1 VTTPLR
7 IAVLVKQIPAFEA
20 MALGPDG
27 RLVRDGLA
35 LEMNAYCRRA
45 VALGGEVAASTGGS
59 MTVFTLGPPAAEDVL
74 REAVA
79 WGSTTGLSVDGV
91 LISDPAFAGS
101 DTLATAKALAA
112 ALTREGPFDLVLV
125 GRNSVDADTGQVGP
139 QVAQLLDLP
148 FATGVREFAL
158 GEGEVRVR
166 LEHDDEWVDATVNLP
181 AVLSCAERLID
192 PCKQPPD
199 ARAAV
204 PAERLRTLSAADLG
218 PGPWGS
224 AASPTSVGDV
234 RLLEVQRVGEILD
247 GPVWRQVE
255 RLVEVLEDRGV
266 LDPAPPVDEVAPVS
280 APSGA
285 DGPLIAVVIEPD
297 RERLSRELLGAAAR
311 LAARLPGRAAAIG
324 ADLPA
329 PDVLGTWGAETVVA
343 IGHAEPTEDPTGAG
357 PWAVGAQRALV
368 EEDVAAGIARWAGA
382 ARPWAILA
390 PGTAWGREVAS
401 RVAATLGAGL
411 TGDAVAL
418 TIEDGRLEAL
428 KPAFGGRLAAVITAD
443 SPVQMATVRAGMLP
457 MPSPRAAADVREEQ
471 VLVDGRG
478 RVTVHDRTRDDDS
491 DLMANADAVI
501 GVGQGVDP
509 ERYDDLRPLL
519 DLLGAELGAT
529 RKVTDKNWL
538 PRARQIGITGHSI
551 SPRLYIGLG
560 LGGKFNHTVG
570 VRASGT
576 IVAVNPDPTAPVFD
590 WVDIGLVASWEDVVP
605 ELFTRLQQRA

>member
-1 VTTPLR
+1 VTPLR

-27 RLVRDGLA
+27 RLVREGLA

-45 VALGGEVAASTGGS
+45 VALGCELAGSTGGS
-59 MTVFTLGPPAAEDVL
+59 MTVLTLGPPAAEDVL
-74 REAVA
+74 REAIA
-79 WGSTTGLSVDGV
+79 WGAQSGLAVDGV
-91 LISDPAFAGS
+91 LVSDPAFAGS

-112 ALTREGPFDLVLV
+112 ALAHEGPFDLVLV

-139 QVAQLLDLP
+139 QLAQLLDLA
-148 FATGVREFAL
+148 FATGVRELML
-158 GEGEVRVR
+158 GDGEVQVR
-166 LEHDDEWVDATVNLP
+166 LEHDDEWVDAVVRLP

-204 PAERLRTLSAADLG
+204 SAECLRTLTAADLG
-218 PGPWGS
+218 GGPWGVD
-224 AASPTSVGDV
+224 ASPTSVGDV

-255 RLVEVLEDRGV
+255 RLVNVLEDRGV
-266 LDPAPPVDEVAPVS
+266 LDPPAEVDEVAPVPP
-280 APSGA
+280 PSGA
-285 DGPLIAVVIEPD
+285 DGPRVAVVVEPG
-297 RERLSRELLGAAAR
+297 RERLTRELLGAAAR
-311 LAARLPGRAAAIG
+311 LAARLPGRVAAIG
-324 ADLPA
+324 SGLPEA
-329 PDVLGTWGAETVVA
+329 STLGTWGAE
-343 IGHAEPTEDPTGAG
+343 E
-357 PWAVGAQRALV
+357 AVTIEGALV
-368 EEDVAAGIARWAGA
+368 EEDVAAAVARWATA
-382 ARPWAILA
+382 ARPWAIIV

-401 RVAATLGAGL
+401 RTAATLGAGL

-418 TIEDGRLEAL
+418 TIENGRLEAL

-443 SPVQMATVRAGMLP
+443 SPVQMATVRSGMLP
-457 MPSPRAAADVREEQ
+457 MPSPRPEMAVREE
-471 VLVDGRG
+471 
-478 RVTVHDRTRDDDS
+478 RVAVEARNRVVVIERTREDDA
-491 DLMANADAVI
+491 DLMANADAVVGI
-501 GVGQGVDP
+501 GQGVAPD
-509 ERYDDLRPLL
+509 RYDELAPLL

-529 RKVTDKNWL
+529 RKVTDKGWL

-576 IVAVNPDPTAPVFD
+576 IVAVNPDRDAPIFD
-590 WVDIGLVASWEDVVP
+590 WVDVGLVATWEDVVP
-605 ELFTRLQQRA
+605 ELITRLQKRT

>member
-1 VTTPLR
+1 MTPLR

-20 MALGPDG
+20 MELGPDG
-27 RLVRDGLA
+27 RLVREGLA

-45 VALGGEVAASTGGS
+45 VALGCELAGATGGS
-59 MTVFTLGPPAAEDVL
+59 MTVLTLGPPAAEDVL
-74 REAVA
+74 REAIA
-79 WGSTTGLSVDGV
+79 WGSANGLTVDGV
-91 LISDPAFAGS
+91 LVSDPAFAGS
-101 DTLATAKALAA
+101 DTLATARALVA

-139 QVAQLLDLP
+139 QMAQLLDLP
-148 FATGVREFAL
+148 FATGVRELAL
-158 GEGEVRVR
+158 AEGEVRVR
-166 LEHDDEWVDATVNLP
+166 LEHDDEWVDATVALP

-192 PCKQPPD
+192 PCKQPPE

-266 LDPAPPVDEVAPVS
+266 LDPAPPVDEVAPVA

-285 DGPLIAVVIEPD
+285 DGPLIAVVVEPD
-297 RERLSRELLGAAAR
+297 RERLTRELLGAAAR
-311 LAARLPGRAAAIG
+311 LADRLPGRVVAVG

-329 PDVLGTWGAETVVA
+329 AEALGTWGAETVVD
-343 IGHAEPTEDPTGAG
+343 IGHAEPAEDPTGG
-357 PWAVGAQRALV
+357 GSWTVGAQRALV
-368 EEDVAAGIARWAGA
+368 EEDVAAGISRWASA

-401 RVAATLGAGL
+401 RVAAAIGAGL

-457 MPSPRAAADVREEQ
+457 MPSPRDPVTVREEQ
-471 VLVDGRG
+471 VLVDCRG
-478 RVTVHDRTRDDDS
+478 RVTIHGRTREDDA
-491 DLMANADAVI
+491 DLMANADAVV
-501 GVGQGVDP
+501 GVGQGVAPD
-509 ERYDDLRPLL
+509 RYDDLQPLL

-576 IVAVNPDPTAPVFD
+576 IVAVNPDPTAPIFD
-590 WVDIGLVASWEDVVP
+590 WVDVGLVAPWEDVIP
-605 ELFTRLQQRA
+605 ELITRLGQRR

>member
-1 VTTPLR
+1 MR

-20 MALGPDG
+20 MELGADG
-27 RLVRDGLA
+27 RLVRDGLD

-45 VALGGEVAASTGGS
+45 VALGCEVAGSTGGS

-74 REAVA
+74 REAIA
-79 WGSTTGLSVDGV
+79 WGQKDGLEVDGV
-91 LISDPAFAGS
+91 LVSDPAFAGS
-101 DTLATAKALAA
+101 DTLATAKALVA
-112 ALTREGPFDLVLV
+112 ALTREGPFDLLLA

-148 FATGVREFAL
+148 FATGVREFSL
-158 GEGEVRVR
+158 GEGAVEVR
-166 LEHDDEWVDATVNLP
+166 LEHDDEWVDATASVP

-204 PAERLRTLSAADLG
+204 SADRLRTLSAADLG
-218 PGPWGS
+218 DGPWGTE
-224 AASPTSVGDV
+224 ASPTSVGDV
-234 RLLEVQRVGEILD
+234 RLLEVERVGEILD
-247 GPVWRQVE
+247 GPVASQVD
-255 RLVEVLEDRGV
+255 RLVRVLEDRGV
-266 LDPAPPVDEVAPVS
+266 LDPAPPVDEVEPVAP
-280 APSGA
+280 PSGA
-285 DGPLIAVVIEPD
+285 DGPVIAVVVEAN
-297 RERLSRELLGAAAR
+297 RERLTRELLGAAAR
-311 LAARLPGRAAAIG
+311 LAGRLPGRVAAIG
-324 ADLPA
+324 THLPA
-329 PDVLGTWGAETVVA
+329 ADVLARWGAEDVIRVEGAVMEEEVA
-343 IGHAEPTEDPTGAG
+343 T
-357 PWAVGAQRALV
+357 
-368 EEDVAAGIARWAGA
+368 GIARWATA
-382 ARPWAILA
+382 ARPWAILV

-457 MPSPRAAADVREEQ
+457 MPSPRDPVDVRQEQ
-471 VLVDGRG
+471 VVVEPRG
-478 RVTVHDRTRDDDS
+478 RVVVHDRTRDDDS
-491 DLMANADAVI
+491 DLMANADAVV
-501 GVGQGVDP
+501 GVGAGVPP

-519 DLLGAELGAT
+519 ELLGAELGAT
-529 RKVTDKNWL
+529 RKVTDKGWL

-576 IVAVNPDPTAPVFD
+576 IVAVNPDPTAPIFD
-590 WVDIGLVASWEDVVP
+590 WVDVGLVATWEDVVP
-605 ELFTRLQQRA
+605 ELLARLQERA

>member
-1 VTTPLR
+1 MTPLR
-7 IAVLVKQIPAFEA
+7 IAVLAKQIPAFEA
-20 MALGPDG
+20 MELGPDG
-27 RLVRDGLA
+27 RLVREGLA

-45 VALGGEVAASTGGS
+45 VALGCELAGATGGS
-59 MTVFTLGPPAAEDVL
+59 MTVLTLGPPAAEDVL
-74 REAVA
+74 REAIA
-79 WGSTTGLSVDGV
+79 WGSANGLTVDGV
-91 LISDPAFAGS
+91 LVSDPAFAGS
-101 DTLATAKALAA
+101 DTLATARALVA

-139 QVAQLLDLP
+139 QMAQLLDLP
-148 FATGVREFAL
+148 FATGVRELAL
-158 GEGEVRVR
+158 AEGEVRVR
-166 LEHDDEWVDATVNLP
+166 LEHDDEWVDATVELP

-192 PCKQPPD
+192 PAKQPPD

-204 PAERLRTLSAADLG
+204 PAERLRILTAADLG

-224 AASPTSVGDV
+224 DASPTSVGDV

-255 RLVEVLEDRGV
+255 RLVAVLEDRGV
-266 LDPAPPVDEVAPVS
+266 LDPAPPVDEVAPVA
-280 APSGA
+280 APAGV
-285 DGPLIAVVIEPD
+285 DGPLVAVVVEPD
-297 RERLSRELLGAAAR
+297 RERLTRELLGAAAR
-311 LAARLPGRAAAIG
+311 LAGRLPGRVVAIG

-329 PDVLGTWGAETVVA
+329 VDVLGAWGAETVVHVD
-343 IGHAEPTEDPTGAG
+343 HAEPAEDPTGAG
-357 PWAVGAQRALV
+357 SWAVGALRSLV
-368 EEDVAAGIARWAGA
+368 EEDVATGIARWASA

-457 MPSPRAAADVREEQ
+457 MPAPRAPVAVVEER

-478 RVTVHDRTRDDDS
+478 RVTVHDRTREDDA
-491 DLMANADAVI
+491 DLMANADVVV

-509 ERYDDLRPLL
+509 ERYDELQPLL
-519 DLLGAELGAT
+519 DQLGSELGAT

-576 IVAVNPDPTAPVFD
+576 IVAVNPDPTAPIFD
-590 WVDIGLVASWEDVVP
+590 WVDIGLVAPWEDVLP
-605 ELFTRLQQRA
+605 ELITRLEQRG

>member
-1 VTTPLR
+1 VTPLR

-27 RLVRDGLA
+27 RLVREGLA

-45 VALGGEVAASTGGS
+45 VALGCELAGSTGGS
-59 MTVFTLGPPAAEDVL
+59 MTVLTLGPPAAEDVL
-74 REAVA
+74 REAIA
-79 WGSTTGLSVDGV
+79 WGAQSGLAVDGV
-91 LISDPAFAGS
+91 LVSDPAFAGS

-112 ALTREGPFDLVLV
+112 ALAHEGPFDLVLV

-139 QVAQLLDLP
+139 QLAQLLDLA
-148 FATGVREFAL
+148 FATGVRELML
-158 GEGEVRVR
+158 GDGEVQVR
-166 LEHDDEWVDATVNLP
+166 LEHDDEWVDAVVRLP

-204 PAERLRTLSAADLG
+204 SAECLRTLTAADLG
-218 PGPWGS
+218 GGPWGVD
-224 AASPTSVGDV
+224 ASPTSVGDV

-255 RLVEVLEDRGV
+255 RLVNVLEDRGV
-266 LDPAPPVDEVAPVS
+266 LDPPAEVDEVAPVPP
-280 APSGA
+280 PSGA
-285 DGPLIAVVIEPD
+285 DGPRVAVVVEPG
-297 RERLSRELLGAAAR
+297 RERLTRELLGAAAR
-311 LAARLPGRAAAIG
+311 LAARLPGRVAAIG
-324 ADLPA
+324 SGLPEA
-329 PDVLGTWGAETVVA
+329 RTLGTWGAE
-343 IGHAEPTEDPTGAG
+343 E
-357 PWAVGAQRALV
+357 AVTIEGALV
-368 EEDVAAGIARWAGA
+368 EEDVAAAVARWATA
-382 ARPWAILA
+382 ARPWAIIV

-401 RVAATLGAGL
+401 RTAATLGAGL

-418 TIEDGRLEAL
+418 TIENGRLEAL

-443 SPVQMATVRAGMLP
+443 SPVQMATVRSGMLP
-457 MPSPRAAADVREEQ
+457 MPSPRPEMAVREE
-471 VLVDGRG
+471 
-478 RVTVHDRTRDDDS
+478 RVAVEARNRVVVIERTREDDA
-491 DLMANADAVI
+491 DLMANADAVVGI
-501 GVGQGVDP
+501 GQGVAPD
-509 ERYDDLRPLL
+509 RYDELAPLL

-529 RKVTDKNWL
+529 RKVTDKGWL

-576 IVAVNPDPTAPVFD
+576 IVAVNPDRDAPIFD
-590 WVDIGLVASWEDVVP
+590 WVDVGLVATWEDVVP
-605 ELFTRLQQRA
+605 ELITRLQKRT

>member
-1 VTTPLR
+1 VTPLR

-27 RLVRDGLA
+27 RLVREGLA

-45 VALGGEVAASTGGS
+45 VALGCELAGSTGGS
-59 MTVFTLGPPAAEDVL
+59 MTVLTLGPPAAEDVL
-74 REAVA
+74 REAIA
-79 WGSTTGLSVDGV
+79 WGAQSGLAVDGV
-91 LISDPAFAGS
+91 LVSDPAFAGS

-112 ALTREGPFDLVLV
+112 ALAHEGPFDLVLV

-139 QVAQLLDLP
+139 QLAQLLDLA
-148 FATGVREFAL
+148 FATGVRELML
-158 GEGEVRVR
+158 GDGEVQVR
-166 LEHDDEWVDATVNLP
+166 LEHDDEWVDAVVRLP

-204 PAERLRTLSAADLG
+204 SAECLRTLTAADLG
-218 PGPWGS
+218 GGPWG
-224 AASPTSVGDV
+224 ADASPTSVGDV

-255 RLVEVLEDRGV
+255 RLVNVLEDRGV
-266 LDPAPPVDEVAPVS
+266 LDPPAEVDEVAPVPP
-280 APSGA
+280 PSGA
-285 DGPLIAVVIEPD
+285 DGPRVAVVVEPG
-297 RERLSRELLGAAAR
+297 RERLTRELLGAAAR
-311 LAARLPGRAAAIG
+311 LAARLPGRVAAIG
-324 ADLPA
+324 SGLPEA
-329 PDVLGTWGAETVVA
+329 RTLGTWGAE
-343 IGHAEPTEDPTGAG
+343 E
-357 PWAVGAQRALV
+357 AVTIEGALV
-368 EEDVAAGIARWAGA
+368 EEDVAAAVARWATA
-382 ARPWAILA
+382 ARPWAIIV

-401 RVAATLGAGL
+401 RTAATLGAGL

-418 TIEDGRLEAL
+418 TIENGRLEAL

-443 SPVQMATVRAGMLP
+443 SPVQMATVRSGMLP
-457 MPSPRAAADVREEQ
+457 MPSPRPEMAVREE
-471 VLVDGRG
+471 
-478 RVTVHDRTRDDDS
+478 RVAVEARNRVVVIERTREDDA
-491 DLMANADAVI
+491 DLMANADAVVGI
-501 GVGQGVDP
+501 GQGVAPD
-509 ERYDDLRPLL
+509 RYDELAPLL

-529 RKVTDKNWL
+529 RKVTDKGWL

-576 IVAVNPDPTAPVFD
+576 IVAVNPDRDAPIFD
-590 WVDIGLVASWEDVVP
+590 WVDVGLVATWEDVVP
-605 ELFTRLQQRA
+605 ELITRLQKRT

>member
-1 VTTPLR
+1 MTPLR

-27 RLVRDGLA
+27 RLIREGLA

-45 VALGGEVAASTGGS
+45 VALGCELAGSTGGS
-59 MTVFTLGPPAAEDVL
+59 LTVLTLGPPAAEDVL
-74 REAVA
+74 REAIA
-79 WGSTTGLSVDGV
+79 WGAQSGLEVDGV

-112 ALTREGPFDLVLV
+112 ALAHEGSFDLILV

-139 QVAQLLDLP
+139 QLAQLLDLP
-148 FATGVREFAL
+148 FATGVRELTL
-158 GEGEVRVR
+158 GAGEVQVR
-166 LEHDDEWVDATVNLP
+166 LEHDDEWVDAVVRLP

-204 PAERLRTLSAADLG
+204 SADRLRTLTAADLG
-218 PGPWGS
+218 GGPWG
-224 AASPTSVGDV
+224 ADASPTSVGDV
-234 RLLEVQRVGEILD
+234 RLLRVERVGEILD

-255 RLVEVLEDRGV
+255 RLVDVLEDRGV
-266 LDPAPPVDEVAPVS
+266 LVPPVVVDEVNPVPP
-280 APSGA
+280 PSGV
-285 DGPLIAVVIEPD
+285 DGPLVAVVVEPD
-297 RERLSRELLGAAAR
+297 RERLTRELLGAAAR
-311 LAARLPGRAAAIG
+311 LADRLPGRVAAIG
-324 ADLPA
+324 PDLPDA
-329 PDVLGTWGAETVVA
+329 SLLGSWGAEDVVA
-343 IGHAEPTEDPTGAG
+343 VDG
-357 PWAVGAQRALV
+357 ALV
-368 EEDVAAGIARWAGA
+368 EEDAAAGTARWATA

-418 TIEDGRLEAL
+418 TIENGRLEAL

-457 MPSPRAAADVREEQ
+457 LPVPRPEVEVREQ
-471 VLVDGRG
+471 
-478 RVTVHDRTRDDDS
+478 RVVVEPRNRVEVHERTRDDDT
-491 DLMANADAVI
+491 DLMANADAVVGI
-501 GVGQGVDP
+501 GQGVAPD
-509 ERYDDLRPLL
+509 RYGDLQPLL

-529 RKVTDKNWL
+529 RKVTDEGWL

-551 SPRLYIGLG
+551 SPRLYVGLG
-560 LGGKFNHTVG
+560 VGGKFNHTVG

-576 IVAVNPDPTAPVFD
+576 IVAVNPDRDAPIFD
-590 WVDIGLVASWEDVVP
+590 WVDVGLVATWEDVVP
-605 ELFTRLQQRA
+605 ELVARLRKRA

>member
-1 VTTPLR
+1 MSTPLR

-27 RLVRDGLA
+27 RLVREGLA

-45 VALGGEVAASTGGS
+45 VALGCEVAGSTGGS

-74 REAVA
+74 REAIA
-79 WGSTTGLSVDGV
+79 WGAANRLTVDGV
-91 LISDPAFAGS
+91 LVSDPAFAGS

-112 ALTREGPFDLVLV
+112 AVTHQGPFDLVLV

-139 QVAQLLDLP
+139 QLAQLLDLP
-148 FATGVREFAL
+148 FATGVREFTL
-158 GEGEVRVR
+158 GEGDLQVR
-166 LEHDDEWVDATVNLP
+166 LEHDDEWVDAAVTLP
-181 AVLSCAERLID
+181 ALLSCAERLID

-204 PAERLRTLSAADLG
+204 PSARLRTLSAADLG

-224 AASPTSVGDV
+224 DASPTSVGDV

-247 GPVWRQVE
+247 GPVRSQVD
-255 RLVEVLEDRGV
+255 RLVAVLEDRGV
-266 LDPAPPVDEVAPVS
+266 LDPAPPVDEVAPV
-280 APSGA
+280 APPSGV
-285 DGPLIAVVIEPD
+285 DGPIIAVVVEPGRD
-297 RERLSRELLGAAAR
+297 RLTRELLGAAAR
-311 LAARLPGRAAAIG
+311 LAGRLPGAVVAIG
-324 ADLPA
+324 AAGPPA
-329 PDVLGTWGAETVVA
+329 EVLGTWGADTVVHVD
-343 IGHAEPTEDPTGAG
+343 HAEAAEDPTGVG
-357 PWAVGAQRALV
+357 PWAVGALRPLV
-368 EEDVAAGIARWAGA
+368 EEDVAAGIALWATA

-401 RVAATLGAGL
+401 RVAAALGAGL

-418 TIEDGRLEAL
+418 TIENGRLEGL
-428 KPAFGGRLAAVITAD
+428 KPAFGGRLVAVVTAD

-457 MPSPRAAADVREEQ
+457 MPSPRDPVDVSEEW
-471 VLVDGRG
+471 VLVGCRG
-478 RVTVHDRTRDDDS
+478 RVVVHERTRDDDS
-491 DLMANADAVI
+491 DLMANADAVV
-501 GVGQGVDP
+501 GVGRGVDP
-509 ERYDDLRPLL
+509 ERYADLQPLL

-529 RKVTDKNWL
+529 RKVTDNGWL

-570 VRASGT
+570 VQASGT
-576 IVAVNPDPTAPVFD
+576 IVAVNPDPTAPIFD
-590 WVDIGLVASWEDVVP
+590 WVDIGLVARWEDVVP
-605 ELFTRLQQRA
+605 ELVRRLATRP

>member
-1 VTTPLR
+1 MTTPLR
-7 IAVLVKQIPAFEA
+7 IAVLVKQIPAVEA
-20 MALGPDG
+20 MELGPDG
-27 RLVRDGLA
+27 RLIREGLA

-45 VALGGEVAASTGGS
+45 VALGCDLAGSTGGS
-59 MTVFTLGPPAAEDVL
+59 MSVFTLGPPAAEDVL
-74 REAVA
+74 REAIA
-79 WGSTTGLSVDGV
+79 WGSANGLTVDGV
-91 LISDPAFAGS
+91 LVSDPAFAGS

-112 ALTREGPFDLVLV
+112 ALAREGPFDLVLV

-139 QVAQLLDLP
+139 QLAELLDLP
-148 FATGVREFAL
+148 FATGVRELEL
-158 GEGEVRVR
+158 GEGEVRVG
-166 LEHDDEWVDATVNLP
+166 LEHDDEWVDATVTLP
-181 AVLSCAERLID
+181 ALLSCAERLID

-224 AASPTSVGDV
+224 EASPTAVGDV

-255 RLVEVLEDRGV
+255 RLVAVLEDRGL
-266 LDPAPPVDEVAPVS
+266 LDPAPPVDEVASVTE
-280 APSGA
+280 PSGV
-285 DGPLIAVVIEPD
+285 DGPLIAVVVEPD
-297 RERLSRELLGAAAR
+297 RARLTRELLGAAAR
-311 LAARLPGRAAAIG
+311 LAARLPGRVVAMG
-324 ADLPA
+324 AGLPPA
-329 PDVLGTWGAETVVA
+329 DELGTWGAETVVRLD
-343 IGHAEPTEDPTGAG
+343 HAEPAEDPTGTG
-357 PWAVGAQRALV
+357 PWTVGALRSMV
-368 EEDVAAGIARWAGA
+368 EEDVATGIARWATA
-382 ARPWAILA
+382 TRPWAILA

-457 MPSPRAAADVREEQ
+457 MPSPRDAVDVREEQ
-471 VLVDGRG
+471 VLVDGRS
-478 RVTVHDRTRDDDS
+478 RVMVHSRTRDDDA
-491 DLMANADAVI
+491 DLMANADAIV
-501 GVGQGVDP
+501 GVGQGVAPD
-509 ERYDDLRPLL
+509 RYEDLQPLL

-576 IVAVNPDPTAPVFD
+576 IIAVNPDPTAPIFD
-590 WVDIGLVASWEDVVP
+590 WVDVGLVATWEDVLP
-605 ELFTRLQQRA
+605 ELLTRLQARA

>member
-1 VTTPLR
+1 VTLPLR

-27 RLVRDGLA
+27 RLVREGRA

-45 VALGGEVAASTGGS
+45 VALGCELAGSTGGS
-59 MTVFTLGPPAAEDVL
+59 MTVVTLGPPAAEDVL
-74 REAVA
+74 REAIA
-79 WGSTTGLSVDGV
+79 WGSANGLTVDGV
-91 LISDPAFAGS
+91 LVTDPAFAGS

-112 ALTREGPFDLVLV
+112 VLTREGPFDLLLV

-148 FATGVREFAL
+148 FATGVRELEL
-158 GEGEVRVR
+158 GEGEVQVR
-166 LEHDDEWVDATVNLP
+166 LEHDDEWVEATVTLP
-181 AVLSCAERLID
+181 ALLSCAERLID
-192 PCKQPPD
+192 PCKQPPE

-204 PAERLRTLSAADLG
+204 PAERLRTLTAADLG
-218 PGPWGS
+218 PGPWG
-224 AASPTSVGDV
+224 ADASPTSVGDV
-234 RLLEVQRVGEILD
+234 RLLEVQRVGEVLD
-247 GPVWRQVE
+247 GPVWHQVE
-255 RLVEVLEDRGV
+255 RLVAVLEDRGV
-266 LDPAPPVDEVAPVS
+266 LDPAPPVDEVTPVP

-285 DGPLIAVVIEPD
+285 AGPVIAVVVEPD
-297 RERLSRELLGAAAR
+297 RERLTRELLGAAAR
-311 LAARLPGRAAAIG
+311 LASRLPGRVTAVG
-324 ADLPA
+324 AGLPPVEDLSA
-329 PDVLGTWGAETVVA
+329 WGAEAVVHVE
-343 IGHAEPTEDPTGAG
+343 HAEASEDPTGTG
-357 PWAVGAQRALV
+357 PWALGAQRPLV
-368 EEDVAAGIARWAGA
+368 EEDVATGIARWASA
-382 ARPWAILA
+382 TRPWAILA

-418 TIEDGRLEAL
+418 TIEDDRLEAL

-457 MPSPRAAADVREEQ
+457 MPSPRDHVAVTEER
-471 VLVDGRG
+471 VLVDCRG
-478 RVTVHDRTRDDDS
+478 RVTVLRRTRDDDT
-491 DLMANADAVI
+491 DLMANADAVV

-509 ERYDDLRPLL
+509 ERYDDLQPLL

-576 IVAVNPDPTAPVFD
+576 IVGINPDPTAPIFD
-590 WVDIGLVASWEDVVP
+590 WVDVGLVARWEDVVP
-605 ELFTRLQQRA
+605 ELITRLQKRA